1 MCQESKARQI
11 FAKSNI
17 SYSMIRT
24 RTCVYQGIRNVRFS
38 ENLAQFVFLKH
49 PVWGSSFCLITHDFR
64 IYFIKDGTLCDSTFW
79 KEENSLRK
87 KLNSSCILNAK
98 LCTTLDDIVFICDSP
113 ILSLCGWHFLISSI
127 RFYASFTVTLCFR
140 SLIFSLDQQ

>member
-11 FAKSNI
+11 FAKTNI

-87 KLNSSCILNAK
+87 KLKFFLHIKCKVVHHSRWYRFHLWFSHFVSLWLTFLDIFNK
-98 LCTTLDDIVFICDSP
+98 VLC
-113 ILSLCGWHFLISSI
+113 
-127 RFYASFTVTLCFR
+127 
-140 SLIFSLDQQ
+140 